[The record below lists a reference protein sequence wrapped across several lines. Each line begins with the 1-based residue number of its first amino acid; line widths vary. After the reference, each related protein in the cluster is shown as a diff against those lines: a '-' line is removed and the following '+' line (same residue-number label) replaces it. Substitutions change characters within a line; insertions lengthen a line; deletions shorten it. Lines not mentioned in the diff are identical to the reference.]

1 MFRKRKFVRAPS
13 MLSAKGN
20 TIFPKGNAV
29 YAKGKMLS
37 AKENM
42 VFAEGNL
49 ETSCPVRNRGS
60 QIQRER
66 KFRKTHFLNVFRSS
80 LEDADVAKR
89 PKILKNPRRVPVRV
103 SGRFRVCKILKIKIL
118 GYKFWKRHTN
128 CVNQNCSK
136 INATR
141 PHVVRAPSK
150 HVPKAKVRSGPEHA
164 FR

>member
-1 MFRKRKFVRAPS
+1 
-13 MLSAKGN
+13 MLSADG
-20 TIFPKGNAV
+20 
-29 YAKGKMLS
+29 
-37 AKENM
+37 NM
-42 VFAEGNL
+42 VFAEGNQFSAKGNTASPTGNTGCPKGNL
-49 ETSCPVRNRGS
+49 ETSCAVRNRGS

-66 KFRKTHFLNVFRSS
+66 KFRKTHFLNIFRSS

-89 PKILKNPRRVPVRV
+89 PKILKNPGRVPVRV
-103 SGRFRVCKILKIKIL
+103 FGRLRVCKILKIKIL

>member
-1 MFRKRKFVRAPS
+1 MYSVLSQTITASRKINETDEFNF
-13 MLSAKGN
+13 SAKGN
-20 TIFPKGNAV
+20 TASPTGNTGCPK
-29 YAKGKMLS
+29 
-37 AKENM
+37 
-42 VFAEGNL
+42 GNL
-49 ETSCPVRNRGS
+49 ETSCAVRNRGS
-60 QIQRER
+60 QIQREI

-89 PKILKNPRRVPVRV
+89 PKILKNPGRVPVRV
-103 SGRFRVCKILKIKIL
+103 FGRLRVCKILKLKIL